1 MDQRWL
7 EIVFGVV
14 MTIAVVAIVAFLIIL
29 AIRVGAR

>member
-7 EIVFGVV
+7 EILWGIVI
-14 MTIAVVAIVAFLIIL
+14 TIAVVAIVAFLIIL

>member
-7 EIVFGVV
+7 EILWGIV

-29 AIRVGAR
+29 AIRVGSR